1 MGRPH
6 TYGVAPHIPDG
17 FWSYL
22 WGGPTRYDGLWS
34 HLWGSPTHY
43 DGLWDQLWGG
53 PTLMGQPH
61 TFLMDFGI
69 TYGAAPQTPIST
81 YGAEM
86 DPQLHLRGRSGSS
99 VLLMGQPHGFE
110 SSTYGADTNLGPRTY
125 GADPQP
131 WNPLQL
137 MGQAQPP
144 PPLMGQPHGPPRSLM
159 GQPSMMGP
167 PLMGQKRT
175 HNPTYGAETNPQCY
189 LWGRDQPPTQLR
201 GQRLTPNTT
210 YGAETEP

>member
-1 MGRPH
+1 MGWPH
-6 TYGVAPHIPDG
+6 TFLMDFGVTYGAAPHVMMDFGVTYGAAPHIMVDFGVTYGAAPHIP
-17 FWSYL
+17 
-22 WGGPTRYDGLWS
+22 
-34 HLWGSPTHY
+34 

-110 SSTYGADTNLGPRTY
+110 SSTYGPDTNLGPRTY

-167 PLMGQKRT
+167 PLMGQM
-175 HNPTYGAETNPQCY
+175 
-189 LWGRDQPPTQLR
+189 
-201 GQRLTPNTT
+201 
-210 YGAETEP
+210 